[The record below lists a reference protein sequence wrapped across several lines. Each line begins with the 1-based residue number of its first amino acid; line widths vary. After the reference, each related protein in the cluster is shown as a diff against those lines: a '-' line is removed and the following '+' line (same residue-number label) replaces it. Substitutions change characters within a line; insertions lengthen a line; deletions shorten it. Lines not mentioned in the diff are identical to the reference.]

1 MISNKPFHIKYPLS
15 KDESMEYMFQY
26 QYSKERQDGR
36 SFRSFLVRKL
46 GKR

>member
-1 MISNKPFHIKYPLS
+1 MSNKPFHVKYPLT
-15 KDESMEYMFQY
+15 KDESMEFMFQY
-26 QYSKERQDGR
+26 QYSKEREAGK